1 MQAGTHALQLA
12 EQKGTL
18 IMSASTERAVVDLK
32 RVVGDSEQLL
42 QDTAQIVGE
51 KAQAIGH
58 SLAEKYESAKD
69 AGRKV
74 GQKAAG
80 GAQAADR
87 VIRDHPHYAIAVGI
101 GLGALIG
108 ALLRRR

>member
-1 MQAGTHALQLA
+1 
-12 EQKGTL
+12 
-18 IMSASTERAVVDLK
+18 MSASTQRAIVDLK

-42 QDTAQIVGE
+42 EDTAQIVGE

-69 AGRKV
+69 AGRKA
-74 GQKAAG
+74 GQKVVV

-87 VIRDHPHYAIAVGI
+87 VIRDHPYYAIAVGI
-101 GLGALIG
+101 GLGAVIG